1 MSKNITIQEGG
12 IDRQFTAS
20 KLRTSE
26 VGGGSVTWIPEDEAS
41 LTTKHISVNG
51 TYNASDDEAYGYS
64 TVYVNVPGG
73 SGSANADGTPTIE
86 NGTEPGGIGSS
97 VIGKDPETGNEI
109 AVGVDEE
116 GNIVQTE
123 VPSAIK
129 VLKAPDKTA
138 YTDGETINYAG
149 IVVHMKKKDGT
160 DYTDTNHL
168 TGLLLLEELTLSET
182 TAHGGSGEGEAEPPS
197 EWNFTNILVPVPYS
211 RHAVCHW
218 VGSKGPYVS
227 CEVNADCA
235 VAVAATGGAGVTIIL
250 ASEKQQISYSGYYI
264 LRQNGARGEFN
275 TTANGTAYTYDG
287 KTVYYLTLGS
297 DWGADENTVP
307 TRFSTSPL
315 AYWGSGVNKVAWT
328 MVYGSGGGGGES
340 KASIPVQWTSPYD
353 GRTFE
358 DSFEI
363 TVSPAPENDEGEQDT
378 TADALQ

>member
-1 MSKNITIQEGG
+1 MASALTEKG
-12 IDRQFTAS
+12 IATSQTDALESYGDRIRA
-20 KLRTSE
+20 
-26 VGGGSVTWIPEDEAS
+26 
-41 LTTKHISVNG
+41 ISSGAALDNKYIYDNG
-51 TYNASDDEAYGYS
+51 TYYASSDNLDGYNI
-64 TVYVNVPGG
+64 VYVNVSGG
-73 SGSANADGTPTIE
+73 SGSANSDGTPTIA

-97 VIGKDPETGNEI
+97 VIGTDPETGNEI
-109 AVGVDEE
+109 AAGVDEQ
-116 GNIVQTE
+116 GNLVHTE

-129 VLKAPDKTA
+129 VLKAPDKTE

-182 TAHGGSGEGEAEPPS
+182 TAHGGSREGEAEPPS

-218 VGSKGPYVS
+218 VGGKGPYVS

-264 LRQNGARGEFN
+264 IRHNGARGEFN

-307 TRFSTSPL
+307 TRFSTSSP

-328 MVYGSGGGGGES
+328 IVYGSGGGKS

-363 TVSPAPENDEGEQDT
+363 TVSSASEET
-378 TADALQ
+378 TS